1 MNDDILALVPLLFG
15 VALVPTVGVLVTR
28 MAAEGDIARNGA
40 AGIRTRHTKASE
52 AAWVA
57 GHAAALPRV
66 STTVPIAVGTLVAAG
81 TATLL
86 GGSGWGVGAGMAG
99 FLAEMAVLISAT
111 GPANFAARQAMATS
125 TEDSNHDPDSPD
137 RP

>member
-1 MNDDILALVPLLFG
+1 MNDDILALVPLLVG
-15 VALVPTVGVLVTR
+15 VVLIPTVGVLVTR
-28 MAAEGDIARNGA
+28 MAAEGNIARNGA

-81 TATLL
+81 AATLL
-86 GGSGWGVGAGMAG
+86 GGSGWGIGVGMAG
-99 FLAEMAVLISAT
+99 FLAETAVLISAT
-111 GPANFAARQAMATS
+111 GPADSAARQATATS
-125 TEDSNHDPDSPD
+125 TGGSEHVPDSQD